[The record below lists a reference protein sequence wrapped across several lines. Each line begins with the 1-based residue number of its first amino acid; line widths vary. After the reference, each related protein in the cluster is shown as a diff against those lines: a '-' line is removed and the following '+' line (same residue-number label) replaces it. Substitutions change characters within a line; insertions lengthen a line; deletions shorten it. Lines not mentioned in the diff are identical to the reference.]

1 MNDKFL
7 IHVEIADKTYGLWID
22 RSEEELARKA
32 AKQIKNKINQYDERF
47 ASADLDMRDLL
58 AMVALQ
64 LSMHNLQLEDRNDT
78 TPFTDKIF
86 QLTNQIED
94 YLTKREG

>member
-1 MNDKFL
+1 MDDKFL

-32 AKQIKNKINQYDERF
+32 AKQIKNKINQYNQRF
-47 ASADLDMRDLL
+47 AGADLDMRDLL

-64 LSMHNLQLEDRNDT
+64 LSMHNLQLEDKNDT
-78 TPFTDKIF
+78 TPFTDKIY
-86 QLTNQIED
+86 QLTEQID
-94 YLTKREG
+94 TYLAEREG

>member
-1 MNDKFL
+1 
-7 IHVEIADKTYGLWID
+7 
-22 RSEEELARKA
+22 
-32 AKQIKNKINQYDERF
+32 
-47 ASADLDMRDLL
+47 MRDLL

-86 QLTNQIED
+86 RLTDQIEE
-94 YLTKREG
+94 YLSKREG